1 MNDFSTVSR
10 QEFISSQL
18 KVSFNGVERVDQNYS
33 QALQDI
39 FVLTMLNGKE
49 NGTYVEIGGAHPT
62 NINNTYLLESVF
74 NWSGVSFEINTDLAN
89 FYNSERL
96 NKCICT
102 DATQV
107 NYSKVFEENNL
118 PNQIDYL
125 QVDIDPSYQSLAA
138 LKKIDL
144 ESYRFSVVTFET
156 DAYQGSTDVMEES
169 RNIFQS
175 NNYQLVAS
183 NVKNCGHAFEDWYVD
198 PNIVTNDIWT
208 ALQSDNIESTQILH
222 S

>member
-1 MNDFSTVSR
+1 MNDFSEVQRQKFDSSR
-10 QEFISSQL
+10 L
-18 KVSFNGVERVDQNYS
+18 KKSFSGVERVTENYS

-49 NGTYVEIGGAHPT
+49 NGTYVEIGGAHPI
-62 NINNTYLLESVF
+62 NINNTYLLEKTF
-74 NWSGVSFEINTDLAN
+74 GWSGISFEINQDLAK
-89 FYNSERL
+89 FYNTKRN

-107 NYSKVFEENNL
+107 NYSEVFEENNL

-125 QVDIDPSYQSLAA
+125 QIDIDPSFQSLAS

-144 ESYRFSVVTFET
+144 KNYRFSVITFET
-156 DAYQGSTDVMEES
+156 DAYQGSTAVLEQS
-169 RNIFQS
+169 RSILQGNG
-175 NNYQLVAS
+175 YQLVAS

-198 PNIVTNDIWT
+198 PNTVTTDMWI
-208 ALQSDNIESTQILH
+208 ALQSDNMESTQILH
-222 S
+222 T

>member
-1 MNDFSTVSR
+1 MDDFSTVSR

-18 KVSFNGVERVDQNYS
+18 KKSFNGVERVNENYS

-49 NGTYVEIGGAHPT
+49 NGIYVEIGGAHPI

-107 NYSKVFEENNL
+107 NYSEVFEENNL

-125 QVDIDPSYQSLAA
+125 QVDIDPSYQSLAV
-138 LKKIDL
+138 
-144 ESYRFSVVTFET
+144 SYTHLTLPTKR
-156 DAYQGSTDVMEES
+156 
-169 RNIFQS
+169 
-175 NNYQLVAS
+175 
-183 NVKNCGHAFEDWYVD
+183 
-198 PNIVTNDIWT
+198 IV
-208 ALQSDNIESTQILH
+208 
-222 S
+222 

>member
-1 MNDFSTVSR
+1 MDDFSTVSR

-96 NKCICT
+96 NKCICI

-156 DAYQGSTDVMEES
+156 DAYQGSIDVMEES

-183 NVKNCGHAFEDWYVD
+183 NVKNCGNAFEDWYVD

>member
-1 MNDFSTVSR
+1 MDDFSTVSR

-49 NGTYVEIGGAHPT
+49 NGTYVEIGGAHPI

-89 FYNSERL
+89 FYNNERL

-144 ESYRFSVVTFET
+144 KNYRFSVITFET
-156 DAYQGSTDVMEES
+156 DVYQGSTAVLEQS
-169 RNIFQS
+169 RNILQG
-175 NNYQLVAS
+175 NGYQLVAS

-198 PNIVTNDIWT
+198 PNTVTEDIWST
-208 ALQSDNIESTQILH
+208 LQSDNIESTQILH

>member
-1 MNDFSTVSR
+1 MDDFSTVSR

-18 KVSFNGVERVDQNYS
+18 KVSINGVERVDQNYS

-49 NGTYVEIGGAHPT
+49 SGTYVEIGGAHPT

-156 DAYQGSTDVMEES
+156 DAYQGSIDVMEES

>member
-1 MNDFSTVSR
+1 MNDFSEVQRQKFDSSR
-10 QEFISSQL
+10 L
-18 KVSFNGVERVDQNYS
+18 KKSFSGVERVTENYS

-49 NGTYVEIGGAHPT
+49 NGTYVEIGGAHPI
-62 NINNTYLLESVF
+62 NINNTYLLEKTF
-74 NWSGVSFEINTDLAN
+74 GWSGVSFEINQDLAK
-89 FYNSERL
+89 FYNTKRN

-107 NYSKVFEENNL
+107 NYSEVFEENNL

-125 QVDIDPSYQSLAA
+125 QIDIDPSFQSLAS

-144 ESYRFSVVTFET
+144 KNYRFSVITFET
-156 DAYQGSTDVMEES
+156 DAYQGSTAVLEQS
-169 RNIFQS
+169 RSILQGNG
-175 NNYQLVAS
+175 YQLVAS

-198 PNIVTNDIWT
+198 PNTVTTDMWI
-208 ALQSDNIESTQILH
+208 ALQSDNMESTQILH

>member
-1 MNDFSTVSR
+1 MNDFSEVQRQKFDSSR
-10 QEFISSQL
+10 L
-18 KVSFNGVERVDQNYS
+18 KKSFSGVERVTENYS

-49 NGTYVEIGGAHPT
+49 NGTYVEIGGAHPI
-62 NINNTYLLESVF
+62 NINNTYLLEKTF
-74 NWSGVSFEINTDLAN
+74 GWSGISFEINQDLAK
-89 FYNSERL
+89 FYNTKRN

-107 NYSKVFEENNL
+107 NYSEVFEENNL

-125 QVDIDPSYQSLAA
+125 QIDIDPSFQSLAS

-144 ESYRFSVVTFET
+144 KNYRFSVITFET
-156 DAYQGSTDVMEES
+156 DAYQGSTAVLEQS
-169 RNIFQS
+169 RSILQGNG
-175 NNYQLVAS
+175 YQLVAS

-198 PNIVTNDIWT
+198 PNTVTTDMWI
-208 ALQSDNIESTQILH
+208 ALQSDNMESTQILH

>member
-1 MNDFSTVSR
+1 MDDFSEVQR
-10 QEFISSQL
+10 QEFDSSRL
-18 KVSFNGVERVDQNYS
+18 KKSFSGVERVTQNYS

-49 NGTYVEIGGAHPT
+49 NGTYVEIGGAHPI
-62 NINNTYLLESVF
+62 NINNTYLLEKTF
-74 NWSGVSFEINTDLAN
+74 GWSGISFEINQDLAK
-89 FYNSERL
+89 FYNTKRN

-107 NYSKVFEENNL
+107 NYSEVFEENNL

-125 QVDIDPSYQSLAA
+125 QIDIDPSFQSLAS

-144 ESYRFSVVTFET
+144 KDYRFSVITFET
-156 DAYQGSTDVMEES
+156 DAYQGSTAVLEQS
-169 RNIFQS
+169 RSILQGNG
-175 NNYQLVAS
+175 YQLVAS

-198 PNIVTNDIWT
+198 PNTVTIDVWST
-208 ALQSDNIESTQILH
+208 LQSDNMETPQILH

>member
-1 MNDFSTVSR
+1 MDDFSTVSR

-49 NGTYVEIGGAHPT
+49 NGTYVEIGGAHPI

-89 FYNSERL
+89 FYNNERL

-144 ESYRFSVVTFET
+144 KSYRFSVVTFET
-156 DAYQGSTDVMEES
+156 DAYQGSVDVMEES
-169 RNIFQS
+169 RDIFQR

-198 PNIVTNDIWT
+198 PNIVTKDIWT
-208 ALQSDNIESTQILH
+208 ALQSDNMESTQILH

>member
-49 NGTYVEIGGAHPT
+49 SGTYVEIGGAHPT

-156 DAYQGSTDVMEES
+156 DAYQGSIDVMEES

>member
-1 MNDFSTVSR
+1 MNDFSEVQRQKFDSSR
-10 QEFISSQL
+10 L
-18 KVSFNGVERVDQNYS
+18 KKSFSGVERVTENYS

-49 NGTYVEIGGAHPT
+49 NGTYVEIGGAHPI
-62 NINNTYLLESVF
+62 NINNTYLLEKTF
-74 NWSGVSFEINTDLAN
+74 GWSGVSFEINQDLAK
-89 FYNSERL
+89 FYNTKRN

-107 NYSKVFEENNL
+107 NYSEVFEDNNL

-125 QVDIDPSYQSLAA
+125 QIDIDPSFQSLAS

-144 ESYRFSVVTFET
+144 KNYRFSVITFET
-156 DAYQGSTDVMEES
+156 DAYQGSTAVLEQS
-169 RNIFQS
+169 RSILQGNG
-175 NNYQLVAS
+175 YQLVAS

-198 PNIVTNDIWT
+198 PNTVTTDMWI
-208 ALQSDNIESTQILH
+208 ALQSDNMESTQILH

>member
-1 MNDFSTVSR
+1 MDDFSTVSR

-49 NGTYVEIGGAHPT
+49 NGTYVEIGGAHPI

-89 FYNSERL
+89 FYNNERS

-118 PNQIDYL
+118 SNQIDYL

-138 LKKIDL
+138 
-144 ESYRFSVVTFET
+144 FE
-156 DAYQGSTDVMEES
+156 
-169 RNIFQS
+169 
-175 NNYQLVAS
+175 
-183 NVKNCGHAFEDWYVD
+183 KN
-198 PNIVTNDIWT
+198 
-208 ALQSDNIESTQILH
+208 
-222 S
+222 

>member
-1 MNDFSTVSR
+1 MNDFSEVQRQKFDSSR
-10 QEFISSQL
+10 L
-18 KVSFNGVERVDQNYS
+18 KKSFSGVERVTENYS

-49 NGTYVEIGGAHPT
+49 NGTYVEIGGAHPI
-62 NINNTYLLESVF
+62 NINNTYLLEKTF
-74 NWSGVSFEINTDLAN
+74 GWSGISFEINQDLAK
-89 FYNSERL
+89 FYNTKRN

-107 NYSKVFEENNL
+107 NYSEVFEDNNL

-125 QVDIDPSYQSLAA
+125 QIDIDPSFQSLAS

-144 ESYRFSVVTFET
+144 KNYRFSVITFET
-156 DAYQGSTDVMEES
+156 DAYQGSTAVLEQS
-169 RNIFQS
+169 RSILQGNG
-175 NNYQLVAS
+175 YQLVAS

-198 PNIVTNDIWT
+198 PNTVTTDMWI
-208 ALQSDNIESTQILH
+208 ALQSDNMESTQILH

>member
-1 MNDFSTVSR
+1 MDDFSTVSR

-49 NGTYVEIGGAHPT
+49 SGTYVEIGGAHPT

-156 DAYQGSTDVMEES
+156 DAYQGSIDVMEES

>member
-1 MNDFSTVSR
+1 MDDFSTVSR

-49 NGTYVEIGGAHPT
+49 NGTYVEIGGAHPI

-118 PNQIDYL
+118 SNQIDYL

-156 DAYQGSTDVMEES
+156 DAYQGSVDVMEES
-169 RNIFQS
+169 RDIFQR

-198 PNIVTNDIWT
+198 PNIVTEDIWT
-208 ALQSDNIESTQILH
+208 PLQSDNIESTQILH

>member
-1 MNDFSTVSR
+1 MDDFSTVSR

-18 KVSFNGVERVDQNYS
+18 KKSFNGVERVNENYS

-49 NGTYVEIGGAHPT
+49 NGIYVEIGGAHPI

-107 NYSKVFEENNL
+107 NYSEVFEENNL

-156 DAYQGSTDVMEES
+156 DAYQGSIDVMEES
-169 RNIFQS
+169 RDIFQR

-198 PNIVTNDIWT
+198 PNTVTEDIWST
-208 ALQSDNIESTQILH
+208 LQSDNMESTQILH

>member
-1 MNDFSTVSR
+1 MDDFSEVQR
-10 QEFISSQL
+10 QEFDSSRL
-18 KVSFNGVERVDQNYS
+18 KKSFSGVERVTQNYS

-49 NGTYVEIGGAHPT
+49 NGTYVEIGGAHPI
-62 NINNTYLLESVF
+62 NINNTYLLEKTF
-74 NWSGVSFEINTDLAN
+74 GWSGISFEINQDLAK
-89 FYNSERL
+89 FYNTKRN

-107 NYSKVFEENNL
+107 NYSEVFEENNL

-125 QVDIDPSYQSLAA
+125 QIDIDPSFQSLAS

-144 ESYRFSVVTFET
+144 QDYRFSVITFET
-156 DAYQGSTDVMEES
+156 DAYQGSTAVLEQS
-169 RNIFQS
+169 RSILQS
-175 NNYQLVAS
+175 NGYQLVAS

-198 PNIVTNDIWT
+198 PNTVTTDVWST
-208 ALQSDNIESTQILH
+208 LQSDNMESTQILH

>member
-1 MNDFSTVSR
+1 MDDFSTVSR

-49 NGTYVEIGGAHPT
+49 NGTYVEIGGAHPI

-89 FYNSERL
+89 FYNNERS

-118 PNQIDYL
+118 SNQIDYL

-144 ESYRFSVVTFET
+144 KNYRFSVITFET
-156 DAYQGSTDVMEES
+156 DVYQGSTAVLEQS
-169 RNIFQS
+169 RNILQG
-175 NNYQLVAS
+175 NGYQLVAS

-198 PNIVTNDIWT
+198 PNTVTEDIWST
-208 ALQSDNIESTQILH
+208 LQSDNMESTQILH

>member
-1 MNDFSTVSR
+1 MDDFSTVSR

-96 NKCICT
+96 NKCICI

-156 DAYQGSTDVMEES
+156 DVYQGSIDVMEES